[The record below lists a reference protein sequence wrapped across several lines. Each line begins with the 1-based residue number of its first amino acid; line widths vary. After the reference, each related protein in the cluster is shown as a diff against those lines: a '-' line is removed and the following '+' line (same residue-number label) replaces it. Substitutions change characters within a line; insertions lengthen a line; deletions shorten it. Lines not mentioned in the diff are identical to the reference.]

1 VTTRSK
7 QIRFTLAVGLAL
19 ATTVPLA
26 VLPAAGS
33 WLLLHGARRIASP
46 ATPAAC
52 EAAAFTGA
60 GVDLAGWRCRTT
72 QARRGTLVY
81 LHGIS
86 DNRRG
91 ARGLIDRFNSIG
103 LDVVAYDSRAHGEST
118 GDACTY
124 GFYEKQDLRRVI
136 DTLAPGPVVLL
147 GHSLGAAVALQEAA
161 TDPRVATVIAA
172 EPFSDLR
179 TIATDRAPVFF
190 TPFVIRLGL
199 ALAEWQAGFSVD
211 DVSSVN
217 AAARL
222 TIPVLLIHGD
232 SDWQTRPEH
241 SRRIEAALGGPKR
254 LMLVRGA
261 GHSESLR
268 GEVWPDIERW
278 VDEHVGGV
286 LE

>member
-1 VTTRSK
+1 MAACLV
-7 QIRFTLAVGLAL
+7 LAGAIPF
-19 ATTVPLA
+19 AA
-26 VLPAAGS
+26 LPAAGS
-33 WLLLHGARRIASP
+33 WLLLHGARRIP
-46 ATPAAC
+46 VPRTPDRC
-52 EAAAFTGA
+52 EATHFDGAA
-60 GVDLAGWRCRTT
+60 VVLAGWRCATAEP
-72 QARRGTLVY
+72 QRGTLIY

-86 DNRRG
+86 DNRKG
-91 ARGLIDRFNSIG
+91 ARDLVDRFNALG
-103 LDVVAYDSRAHGEST
+103 LDVIAYDSRAHGEST

-136 DTLAPGPVVLL
+136 DTVAPGPVVLL
-147 GHSLGAAVALQEAA
+147 GHSLGAAIALQEAA

-172 EPFSDLR
+172 EPFADLR

-190 TPFVIRLGL
+190 TPLVIRLGL

-211 DVSSVN
+211 DVSPVA
-217 AAARL
+217 AAARM

-254 LMLVRGA
+254 LVLVPGA

-278 VDEHVGGV
+278 VDQHVGGAI
-286 LE
+286 E

>member
-1 VTTRSK
+1 V
-7 QIRFTLAVGLAL
+7 AVVVAL
-19 ATTVPLA
+19 TAAIPFA
-26 VLPAAGS
+26 ALPAAGS
-33 WLLLHGARRIASP
+33 WLLLHGARRIP
-46 ATPAAC
+46 VPRTPDRC
-52 EAAAFTGA
+52 EAARFNGA
-60 GVDLAGWRCRTT
+60 GVDLAGWRCATAL
-72 QARRGTLVY
+72 QRRGTLIY

-86 DNRRG
+86 DNRKG
-91 ARGLIDRFNSIG
+91 ARGLVDRFNALG
-103 LDVVAYDSRAHGEST
+103 LDVVAYDSRAHGESS

-136 DTLAPGPVVLL
+136 DVVRPGPVVLL

-161 TDPRVATVIAA
+161 TDPRVATVVAA
-172 EPFSDLR
+172 EPFADLR
-179 TIATDRAPVFF
+179 TIATDRAPAFF
-190 TPFVIRLGL
+190 TPLVIRLGL
-199 ALAEWQAGFSVD
+199 ALAEWQAGFRVD
-211 DVSSVN
+211 EVSAVT

-254 LMLVRGA
+254 LVLVRGA

-278 VDEHVGGV
+278 VDEHVDGAH
-286 LE
+286 E

>member
-1 VTTRSK
+1 MAA
-7 QIRFTLAVGLAL
+7 AV
-19 ATTVPLA
+19 PFA
-26 VLPAAGS
+26 VLPAGGS
-33 WLLLHGARRIASP
+33 WLLLHGARRIAVPEAP
-46 ATPAAC
+46 AGCAVTR
-52 EAAAFTGA
+52 FTGA
-60 GVDLAGWRCRTT
+60 GAILAGWRCNTS
-72 QARRGTLVY
+72 QARRGALIY

-91 ARGLIDRFNSIG
+91 ARGLVDRFTARG
-103 LDVVAYDSRAHGEST
+103 FDVVAYDSRAQGEST

-136 DTLAPGPVVLL
+136 DTLPPGPVVLL

-161 TDPRVATVIAA
+161 TDPRVVTVIAA

-179 TIATDRAPVFF
+179 TIATDRAPLFF
-190 TPFVIRLGL
+190 TPLIIRLGL
-199 ALAEWQAGFSVD
+199 ALAEWQAGFRVD
-211 DVSSVN
+211 DVSAVN

-232 SDWQTRPEH
+232 SDSQTRPEH
-241 SRRIEAALGGPKR
+241 SRRIESALGGPKR
-254 LMLVRGA
+254 LVLVRGA

-278 VDEHVGGV
+278 VDAHVG
-286 LE
+286 EARE